1 MTDRDENLSPAT
13 TEDVADA
20 LAFALR
26 FHGRKRVNSAY
37 EYMAQITAER
47 LCEGFTVLRGR
58 NIFYG
63 DAISIAFT
71 GTQYQLHICDK

>member
-58 NIFYG
+58 NINCIF
-63 DAISIAFT
+63 AINKGAT
-71 GTQYQLHICDK
+71 KKGN